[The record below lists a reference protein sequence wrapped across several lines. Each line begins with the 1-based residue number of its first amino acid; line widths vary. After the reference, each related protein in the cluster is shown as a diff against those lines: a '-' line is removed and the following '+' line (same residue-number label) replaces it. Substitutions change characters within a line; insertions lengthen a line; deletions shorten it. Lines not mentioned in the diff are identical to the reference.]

1 MFLCNN
7 KGKIMQAIRLR
18 GKYAVGD
25 HAYAIVDDADY
36 KALNQYKWK
45 AKPNRE
51 GGNVYAIRTS
61 MIDEKMCDIRMHRV
75 VLGYNGR
82 LDVDH
87 INHNSLDNRKE
98 NLRAVTRRV
107 NVLNRKPRQ
116 LIGICKG
123 CELAYFSTIYTPQ
136 RIYCSDEC
144 KPKQK
149 TNYTPVVYASID
161 CTHCFKQFTPATAW
175 QLFCGESCRKKAKRI
190 RDNAAGK
197 TRTAYLKQWKNNRSA
212 QNNGSLVEHP

>member
-36 KALNQYKWK
+36 QGLMKYKWQARYNGSK
-45 AKPNRE
+45 S
-51 GGNVYAIRTS
+51 NVYAVRNS
-61 MIDEKMCDIRMHRV
+61 AVDGKMITIRMHRV
-75 VLGYNGR
+75 VLGYSGR

-136 RIYCSDEC
+136 RMYCSDEC
-144 KPKQK
+144 KPKAD
-149 TNYTPVVYASID
+149 YIPVVYAPID

-197 TRTAYLKQWKNNRSA
+197 TRAAYLKQWRANRAA
-212 QNNGSLVEHP
+212 QMQ